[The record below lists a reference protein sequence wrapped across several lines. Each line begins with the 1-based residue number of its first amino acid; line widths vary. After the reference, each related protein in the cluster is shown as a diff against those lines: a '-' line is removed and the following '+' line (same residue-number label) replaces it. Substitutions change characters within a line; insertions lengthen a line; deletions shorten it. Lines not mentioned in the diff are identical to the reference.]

1 MNAATFLTP
10 VAKWFK
16 SDHADEDAIGR
27 ERSFAILEWA
37 SAITL
42 LVMLAVTTNII
53 GSRTV
58 ANGVLPAV
66 WASTLLIA
74 NLIPAMLVLVLL
86 ARRIAKYRA
95 RQSIAGS
102 EGLYH
107 TRLVGLFAV
116 VAAVPTLLVVLFASL
131 MFQYGVE
138 FWYSDRARLVLENA
152 NELALGYRD
161 QSAEN
166 VRAETDAMAKDMRI
180 SLLEA
185 DQDSPELAEAYS
197 FQVLVRRFQES
208 AIFERGSDGVLR
220 TIVGVDLAEGELAER
235 ITDEMFSDLAKGQ
248 DVSLIYGSDSI
259 RALAPVDLQSN
270 IFLFVSRASSQSSLS
285 QWERAEEILR
295 DYDALAGRTQSLQ
308 LRFNGA
314 LYVASLLLL
323 AIALW
328 VALKFADRLVAPLAE
343 LVAASREISQ
353 GNFSARVK
361 TEDSRDELAIMSRA
375 FNSMTERL
383 DGQHKALVT
392 ANHQLDDRRAFMQ
405 TVVESVTAGIISVD
419 DEERIQLMNS
429 AAEAL
434 LLEGKQEYHAQP
446 LSSIAPFLTDLLA
459 SEQTSGVVQYR
470 LHNDLLTLAVRIG
483 EGGMGKVI
491 TFEDITQQLLDQ
503 RQAAWSDVARRIAH
517 EIKNPLTPIQ
527 LAAER
532 LKRRFSSQITEGE
545 DVFAKLTETIVR
557 QVGDLRRMV
566 DEFSSFARMPKPVF
580 RDENIIDLVRQAV
593 FMQKVA
599 HSEIIFDA
607 PESDA
612 ALEMACDRRQIS
624 QAITNI
630 LKNAVEAIQSRAEA
644 REGNRDQQ
652 DDTHTGEIRV
662 AVGRENGKTII
673 TIADNGIG
681 LPEDHDHIFEPYVTT
696 RAKGTGLGLAIVKKI
711 VEEHFGEIEFS
722 ASDIGG
728 AMVTLSFDG
737 DKTAAAEMLAN
748 ENMPDDRNS

>member
-1 MNAATFLTP
+1 MNAATLFSPISKWLRP
-10 VAKWFK
+10 NKGGDDVLVSERGFVA
-16 SDHADEDAIGR
+16 
-27 ERSFAILEWA
+27 LEWFA
-37 SAITL
+37 LISLII
-42 LVMLAVTTNII
+42 MLAVTANII
-53 GSRTV
+53 NGRTV
-58 ANGVLPAV
+58 VNGVLPAV
-66 WASTLLIA
+66 WAATLLIA
-74 NLIPAMLVLVLL
+74 NLVPAMLVLVLL

-107 TRLVGLFAV
+107 TRLIGLFAF

-138 FWYSDRARLVLENA
+138 FWYSERARSVLENA
-152 NELALGYRD
+152 NELAQGYRD
-161 QSAEN
+161 QSADN
-166 VRAETDAMAKDMRI
+166 VRAETVAMAKDMRI
-180 SLLEA
+180 SLLEDA
-185 DQDSPELAEAYS
+185 QDSTKFAEAYG
-197 FQVLVRRFQES
+197 FQVLIRRFQES
-208 AIFERGSDGVLR
+208 AIFERGDDGVLR

-235 ITDEMFSDLAKGQ
+235 ITDKMFDDIAKGQ
-248 DVSLIYGSDSI
+248 DVSLTYGSDSI

-270 IFLFVSRASSQSSLS
+270 IFIFTSRASSQSSLS
-285 QWERAEEILR
+285 QWERAEAILV
-295 DYDALAGRTQSLQ
+295 DYDTLAGRTQSLQ

-314 LYVASLLLL
+314 LYIASLLLL

-343 LVAASREISQ
+343 LVAASREVSQ
-353 GNFSARVK
+353 GNFAARVK
-361 TEDSRDELAIMSRA
+361 TENSRDELAIMSRA

-383 DGQHKALVT
+383 DGQHKALVK

-405 TVVESVTAGIISVD
+405 TVVESVTAGIISID
-419 DEERIQLMNS
+419 DAGHIQLMNS

-434 LLEGKQEYHAQP
+434 LLDKDYKYHAQP
-446 LSSIAPFLTDLLA
+446 LSVIAPFLSDLLA
-459 SEQTSGVVQYR
+459 TGQSSAVVQYR

-532 LKRRFSSQITEGE
+532 IKRRFGAQITDGE
-545 DVFAKLTETIVR
+545 DVFNQLTETIVR

-580 RDENIIDLVRQAV
+580 REENLVDLVSQAV

-599 HSEIIFDA
+599 HSDIIFDA
-607 PESDA
+607 PDNDVS
-612 ALEMACDRRQIS
+612 LEMACDRRQIS

-630 LKNAVEAIQSRAEA
+630 LKNAVEAIQARAENHA
-644 REGNRDQQ
+644 ENDNKDADSYIGAICVDITQ
-652 DDTHTGEIRV
+652 DDQ
-662 AVGRENGKTII
+662 KII
-673 TIADNGIG
+673 IDIADNGIG
-681 LPEDHDHIFEPYVTT
+681 LPEDHEHIFEPYVTT

-711 VEEHFGEIEFS
+711 VEEHFGTIEFS
-722 ASDIGG
+722 ASQKGG
-728 AMVTLSFDG
+728 AKVTLSFDRT
-737 DKTAAAEMLAN
+737 KMTAAELI
-748 ENMPDDRNS
+748 ETDFSQD